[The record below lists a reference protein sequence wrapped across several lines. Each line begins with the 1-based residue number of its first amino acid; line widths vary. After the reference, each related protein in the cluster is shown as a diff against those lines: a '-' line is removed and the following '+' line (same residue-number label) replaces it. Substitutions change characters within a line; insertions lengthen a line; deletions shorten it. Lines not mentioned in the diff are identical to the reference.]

1 MSKKKWVITGL
12 LFFSLCIFTG
22 YLFANDISG
31 AVDELFGQDQT
42 EYSNVYIPIKS
53 IFTEL
58 QQRGLPVGTL
68 LDKLKEG
75 LAKKVAPQNLLNGI
89 KSEALRIKQ
98 VSVLLKET
106 QFPYTSESQKNEL
119 YRYISLFLLSGFQE
133 QLLQQMLNGAK
144 SREEAVK
151 VFESLG
157 TTLLKLKTITTLDES
172 RLGALSRVL
181 LESTLNYT
189 SYPIITSLFV
199 KAKFRRVS
207 DQEMYALVINILRN
221 GGGVLQI
228 EEELSR
234 RTRK

>member
-1 MSKKKWVITGL
+1 
-12 LFFSLCIFTG
+12 
-22 YLFANDISG
+22 
-31 AVDELFGQDQT
+31 
-42 EYSNVYIPIKS
+42 
-53 IFTEL
+53 
-58 QQRGLPVGTL
+58 
-68 LDKLKEG
+68 
-75 LAKKVAPQNLLNGI
+75 
-89 KSEALRIKQ
+89 
-98 VSVLLKET
+98 
-106 QFPYTSESQKNEL
+106 NEL

-207 DQEMYALVINILRN
+207 DQEMYTLVINILRN